1 MRPWA
6 TVLTMTTA
14 SDFST
19 EENSRK
25 NPSFWHLLK
34 KEVIYL
40 PMWVPLQGKGYMANI
55 LPLAVGVV
63 K

>member
-1 MRPWA
+1 
-6 TVLTMTTA
+6 MTTA

-19 EENSRK
+19 EENSHK